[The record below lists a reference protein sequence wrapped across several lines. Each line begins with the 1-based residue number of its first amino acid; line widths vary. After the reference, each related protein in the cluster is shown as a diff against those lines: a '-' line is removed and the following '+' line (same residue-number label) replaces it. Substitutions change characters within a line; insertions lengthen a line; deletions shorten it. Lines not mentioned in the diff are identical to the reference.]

1 MIFFRLEK
9 NILENTIIKLKSE
22 IEELKQWKNKYN
34 KDLENIIKEKEKEK
48 EMFKN
53 INLSS
58 SIIKDKKDIY
68 FLEERLKKMIL
79 GKI

>member
-1 MIFFRLEK
+1 M
-9 NILENTIIKLKSE
+9 
-22 IEELKQWKNKYN
+22 
-34 KDLENIIKEKEKEK
+34 ENIIKEKEKEK